1 MSINNKKA
9 AEEFHS
15 LSSEELLFRQ
25 CDAMLKHATSNG
37 SQVPPHLITDFKSIA
52 SKAPNL
58 RSLKIFNNEWMSDS
72 EPFHL
77 SNDDV
82 LVLANCH
89 NALVKIVSP
98 ARPQT
103 LLLLQYESIRKGRMQ
118 VFGSVPLIRRLLAAA
133 FISLIALILLGTSD
147 LIKLDGQNVSLFTY
161 KGQALIL
168 NAAFLLSAAGLGA
181 SFNALFRAK
190 SYVTN
195 YTYNPTY
202 EASYWIEFA
211 MGLISGLILS
221 ELIYLNI
228 DEGSSLGM
236 IVSRKV
242 TISLLGGF
250 GGLLVYKILN
260 RLVFMLEGIVR
271 KDTEDKLDA
280 ELRTMEAEMLKQVTK
295 ERNDLAKAVNKI
307 QAEVVYKSLKPN
319 EINERLETLVSGVV
333 EDNYKSVRELP
344 QENSVFFDMET
355 DGNYTNLD
363 NPEHENDEYTERI

>member
-1 MSINNKKA
+1 MSATKK
-9 AEEFHS
+9 EGEFHA

-25 CDAMLKHATSNG
+25 CDAMLKHASSNG
-37 SQVPPHLITDFKSIA
+37 MQVPPNLITDFKSIA
-52 SKAPNL
+52 SKVPNL
-58 RSLKIFNNEWMSDS
+58 NSLKNLNNNWMSNAGA
-72 EPFHL
+72 FHL
-77 SNDDV
+77 STDDV

-89 NALVKIVSP
+89 NTLVKIVSP

-103 LLLLQYESIRKGRMQ
+103 LLLLQFESGRGGRLQ

-133 FISLIALILLGTSD
+133 FVSLIALILLGTSD
-147 LIKLDGQNVSLFTY
+147 LIELDGQHVSLFTY
-161 KGQALIL
+161 KGKALIM

-181 SFNALFRAK
+181 SFSALFRAK
-190 SYVTN
+190 SYVTD

-221 ELIYLNI
+221 ELINL
-228 DEGSSLGM
+228 DLSSEGSFSM
-236 IVSRKV
+236 IVSHKV

-250 GGLLVYKILN
+250 SGLLVYKILN

-271 KDTEDKLDA
+271 KDTADKLDA
-280 ELRTMEAEMLKQVTK
+280 ELRAMEAEMLKQVTK

-319 EINERLETLVSGVV
+319 EINERLEGLVTGVV
-333 EDNYKSVRELP
+333 DDEYKSTRELP
-344 QENSVFFDMET
+344 KENSVFFDRET

-363 NPEHENDEYTERI
+363 NPEHEDDEYTDKI